1 MRLRSTGVVTASSV
15 WVIAAALLL
24 ALGSIAVITTLQNR
38 TTSSRDAQVALEG
51 VQREFDALQNVPY
64 DGIGVQDAAAQS
76 VILERM
82 HTKEQQ
88 IEATLAQLRRDAPS
102 SHLKHVLAPYRAN
115 TATLE
120 QIRVAIARGQGN
132 KADPLGPVAGR
143 SQLAVDRELREAGLD
158 FQQRASN
165 SLKLATFG
173 SAGMILAL
181 VALFAVFFVRLRK
194 ANATTERLADE
205 NSRLLLHES
214 QLQVIQR
221 LALAAEYRDDVTGQH
236 TRRVG
241 DLSTRIGAALGM
253 PDDQLVLLRQAAPLH
268 DVGKIG
274 IPDSILLKPGRLTA
288 TEFEQ
293 MKAHTR
299 LGAAMLAGRD
309 FPLLEMA
316 EEIALNHHERWDG
329 TGYPAGRSGRAIPLV
344 GRIVGVADV
353 FDALTHARP
362 YKDAWNVADALA
374 EIKRQTGNQFDPEV
388 VDAFLRVI
396 QPNLVPDFTPMGR
409 PAKHR
414 DRVRAGAA
422 GLAA

>member
-1 MRLRSTGVVTASSV
+1 MRLRSTRVVTASSV

-38 TTSSRDAQVALEG
+38 TTSSRDAQVALEE

-64 DGIGVQDAAAQS
+64 DGIAVQDAAAQS
-76 VILERM
+76 LILARM
-82 HTKEQQ
+82 HTTEQQ
-88 IEATLAQLRRDAPS
+88 IEATLAQLWRDAPS
-102 SHLKHVLAPYRAN
+102 PHLKHVLAPYRAN

-143 SQLAVDRELREAGLD
+143 SQRAVDRELQGAGLD
-158 FQQRASN
+158 FQHRASK
-165 SLKLATFG
+165 LLRLATFG

-181 VALFAVFFVRLRK
+181 VALFAVFYVRLRK

-241 DLSTRIGAALGM
+241 DLCTRIGAALGM
-253 PDDQLVLLRQAAPLH
+253 PDDQLRLLRQAAPLH
-268 DVGKIG
+268 DLGKIV
-274 IPDSILLKPGRLTA
+274 IPDSILLKPGRLTPA
-288 TEFEQ
+288 EFEQ

-329 TGYPAGRSGRAIPLV
+329 SGYPAGCSGPAIPLV
-344 GRIVGVADV
+344 GRIVAVADV

-374 EIKRQTGNQFDPEV
+374 EIRRQKGGQFDPEV
-388 VDAFLRVI
+388 VDAFLHVI
-396 QPNLVPDFTPMGR
+396 QPNLVPDITPKGR
-409 PAKHR
+409 PAKHG
-414 DRVRAGAA
+414 DRVGAGAA